1 MWIKLSIWVH
11 TMLRESS
18 QKVSP
23 KYTSWYTQ
31 TSNIVVPVIASEI
44 ENLNKFK
51 NNSHQK
57 LDTCIKFD
65 KEPNQFVY
73 FIACS

>member
-1 MWIKLSIWVH
+1 
-11 TMLRESS
+11 MLRASS

-23 KYTSWYTQ
+23 TYGSYNTHTSV
-31 TSNIVVPVIASEI
+31 IVVPVIASEI

-51 NNSHQK
+51 NDSHHK
-57 LDTCIKFD
+57 LDTCIKID
-65 KEPNQFVY
+65 KELNQFVY